1 MTSTTAVR
9 FALVGLLGWIV
20 DLTLFQALWRSGLEL
35 SVAHVS
41 SFFVAAATNY
51 VLNSRWAFV
60 ATSGGRLGWLGLSRF
75 LTVSLLALF
84 LRGGVLAVGHERF
97 GLSPAVALCAAI
109 VTAALINYLGCA
121 FYVFPRPAGR
131 SRAIRWR
138 TAAIGVIGYAVL
150 LRLVYLG
157 LPDLIPQEAYYWN
170 YAQHPALSYLDHP
183 PMVAWLITM
192 GTAVFGDTEL
202 GVRVGAYACW
212 FVSAGFLFRLARH
225 LYDKATALKAVMLA
239 AALPFFLVSGFV
251 ATPDAPLV
259 ACWAGAL
266 FFLERALLAEK
277 RLAWWGVGACLGL
290 GMLSKYTIVLLAA
303 AALVFVLLD
312 RRSRRWLTRPEPYAA
327 TLLASLLFLPV
338 IVWNVHNGW
347 ASFAFQSTRRLTA
360 PPAPGLH
367 ILIAWIL
374 VLITPV
380 GAIAAFA
387 ALVPPCRALARGL
400 QGQHAA
406 VCRRVLARGLQGQ
419 HAAVRRRVF
428 ARGTQGPRAAA
439 RQHLFTTVL
448 TLVPLAV
455 LVLFSLRHEP
465 KLNWTGPL
473 WLAVLPAIARQL
485 PGDERRA
492 GSGVGALAPR
502 AWAPALVATLLLF
515 GALLHYVTIG
525 LPGVPYSAKGSLPIA
540 WEELGQEVEAI
551 EDALE
556 GPLTDVS
563 DQEILVVGMDK
574 YFLASALAFYRP
586 EGSEHT
592 ASRHLFGRNG
602 LMYAEWFPAEQQRG
616 RTLLLV
622 SLDRGDLAD
631 ERLAAWVE
639 HLGPIQTRV
648 IEKHGR
654 PALRFHVRVAEDYR
668 PQVFVAVTPWP
679 TPPPHVAMRVARLRL
694 QCSRRPGS

>member
-1 MTSTTAVR
+1 MIPTTAVR
-9 FALVGLLGWIV
+9 FAFVGLLGWIV
-20 DLTLFQALWRSGLEL
+20 DLTLFQALWRAGLEL
-35 SVAHVS
+35 SVAHIS

-60 ATSGGRLGWLGLSRF
+60 ATSGGRLGWRGLFRF
-75 LTVSLLALF
+75 LTVALLALF
-84 LRGGVLAVGHERF
+84 LRGGVLAMGHERL

-121 FYVFPRPAGR
+121 FYVFSRPSGR
-131 SRAIRWR
+131 SHAIRWR

-183 PMVAWLITM
+183 PMVAWLIMM
-192 GTAVFGDTEL
+192 GTALFGDTEL
-202 GVRVGAYACW
+202 GVRVGAFACW
-212 FVSAGFLFRLARH
+212 FVTAGFLFRFARH

-239 AALPFFLVSGFV
+239 AALPYFLVSGFV
-251 ATPDAPLV
+251 TTPDAPLA

-303 AALVFVLLD
+303 AALVFLLLD

-327 TLLASLLFLPV
+327 ALLTSLLFLPV
-338 IVWNVHNGW
+338 IVWNADNGW

-367 ILIAWIL
+367 LLIASVL
-374 VLITPV
+374 VLLTPV

-387 ALVPPCRALARGL
+387 ALVLRRALARDS

-406 VCRRVLARGLQGQ
+406 ARQRLFAIVLA
-419 HAAVRRRVF
+419 
-428 ARGTQGPRAAA
+428 
-439 RQHLFTTVL
+439 
-448 TLVPLAV
+448 LVPLV
-455 LVLFSLRHEP
+455 VFLLFSLRHEP

-485 PGDERRA
+485 PGDERRR
-492 GSGVGALAPR
+492 GWGLGALGRR
-502 AWAPALVATLLLF
+502 AWASALVATLLLF
-515 GALLHYVTIG
+515 GALFHYLALG
-525 LPGVPYSAKGSLPIA
+525 LPGVPHSAGGALPIA
-540 WEELGQEVEAI
+540 WEELGREVETI

-556 GPLTDVS
+556 ESSTEES
-563 DQEILVVGMDK
+563 DQEILVVGMDR
-574 YFLASALAFYRP
+574 YFLASVLAFYRRDGG
-586 EGSEHT
+586 EGSAHT

-602 LMYAEWFPAEQQRG
+602 LMYASWFPAEQQRG

-631 ERLAAWVE
+631 ERLAAWVGY
-639 HLGPIQTRV
+639 LGPIRTRV
-648 IEKHGR
+648 IEKHGLSV
-654 PALRFHVRVAEDYR
+654 LRFHFRVAESYR
-668 PQVFVAVTPWP
+668 PRESEEASPRL
-679 TPPPHVAMRVARLRL
+679 TPPLRPARRIACA
-694 QCSRRPGS
+694 QSPCS

>member
-1 MTSTTAVR
+1 MTSTTPVR

-20 DLTLFQALWRSGLEL
+20 DLTLFQALWRAGLEL

-121 FYVFPRPAGR
+121 FYVFPRLSGR
-131 SRAIRWR
+131 SRAMRWR

-212 FVSAGFLFRLARH
+212 FVTAGFLFRFARD

-239 AALPFFLVSGFV
+239 AALPVFLVSGFV
-251 ATPDAPLV
+251 TTPDAPLV

-277 RLAWWGVGACLGL
+277 RLAWWGLGACMGL
-290 GMLSKYTIVLLAA
+290 GMLSKYTIALLAV
-303 AALVFVLLD
+303 AALVFLLLD

-338 IVWNVHNGW
+338 IVWNLHNGW
-347 ASFAFQSTRRLTA
+347 ASFAFQSARRLTA
-360 PPAPGLH
+360 PPTFGLH
-367 ILIAWIL
+367 ILIASIL

-387 ALVPPCRALARGL
+387 AIVPRRALVRGV
-400 QGQHAA
+400 QGQ
-406 VCRRVLARGLQGQ
+406 
-419 HAAVRRRVF
+419 
-428 ARGTQGPRAAA
+428 RAAA
-439 RQHLFTTVL
+439 RRRLFTIVL

-455 LVLFSLRHEP
+455 FMLFSLWHEP
-465 KLNWTGPL
+465 KLNWTGPV
-473 WLAVLPAIARQL
+473 WLAVLPAMARQL

-492 GSGVGALAPR
+492 RSGLGALGRR

-515 GALLHYVTIG
+515 AALLHYVTIG
-525 LPGVPYSAKGSLPIA
+525 LPGVPHSARALPIA
-540 WEELGQEVEAI
+540 WEELGREVEAI

-574 YFLASALAFYRP
+574 YFLASTLAFYRRDGS

-592 ASRHLFGRNG
+592 ASRHLFGRDG
-602 LMYAEWFPAEQQRG
+602 LMYASWFPAEQQRG
-616 RTLLLV
+616 RDLLLV
-622 SLDRGDLAD
+622 SLDEGHLAD
-631 ERLAAWVE
+631 ERLTAWVE

-654 PALRFHVRVAEDYR
+654 PVLRFHFRVAESYR
-668 PQVFVAVTPWP
+668 PQGE
-679 TPPPHVAMRVARLRL
+679 
-694 QCSRRPGS
+694 RR

>member
-20 DLTLFQALWRSGLEL
+20 DLTLFQALWRAGLEL

-131 SRAIRWR
+131 SRAMRWR

-170 YAQHPALSYLDHP
+170 YAQHPAWSYLDHP

-192 GTAVFGDTEL
+192 GTALFGDSEL
-202 GVRVGAYACW
+202 GVRAGAYACW
-212 FVSAGFLFRLARH
+212 FVTAGFFFRFARD

-251 ATPDAPLV
+251 TTPDAPLV

-303 AALVFVLLD
+303 AALVFLLLD
-312 RRSRRWLTRPEPYAA
+312 RRSRRWLARPEPYAA
-327 TLLASLLFLPV
+327 TLLASLLLLPV

-347 ASFAFQSTRRLTA
+347 ASFTFQSTRRLTA
-360 PPAPGLH
+360 PPELGLH
-367 ILIAWIL
+367 ILIASIL
-374 VLITPV
+374 VLLTPV

-387 ALVPPCRALARGL
+387 ALVPSRGLAR
-400 QGQHAA
+400 
-406 VCRRVLARGLQGQ
+406 RVPRQ
-419 HAAVRRRVF
+419 
-428 ARGTQGPRAAA
+428 RAAA
-439 RQHLFTTVL
+439 RQRLFTTVL
-448 TLVPLAV
+448 TLVPLSV
-455 LVLFSLRHEP
+455 IVLFSLRHEP

-473 WLAVLPAIARQL
+473 WLAVLPAVARRL
-485 PGDERRA
+485 PGDEHRT
-492 GSGVGALAPR
+492 GWGLVALGRR
-502 AWAPALVATLLLF
+502 AWAPTLVTTLLLF

-525 LPGVPYSAKGSLPIA
+525 LPGIPHSARGSLPIA
-540 WEELGQEVEAI
+540 WEELGREVEAI

-556 GPLTDVS
+556 ESPTEES
-563 DQEILVVGMDK
+563 DQEILVVGMDR
-574 YFLASALAFYRP
+574 YFLASVLAFYRRDGG
-586 EGSEHT
+586 EGSAHT
-592 ASRHLFGRNG
+592 ASRHLFGRDG
-602 LMYAEWFPAEQQRG
+602 LMYAGWFPAEQQRG
-616 RTLLLV
+616 RDLLLV
-622 SLDRGDLAD
+622 SLDRGHLAD
-631 ERLAAWVE
+631 ERLTAWVE

-654 PALRFHVRVAEDYR
+654 PVLRVHFRVAESYR
-668 PQVFVAVTPWP
+668 P
-679 TPPPHVAMRVARLRL
+679 
-694 QCSRRPGS
+694 SGERR